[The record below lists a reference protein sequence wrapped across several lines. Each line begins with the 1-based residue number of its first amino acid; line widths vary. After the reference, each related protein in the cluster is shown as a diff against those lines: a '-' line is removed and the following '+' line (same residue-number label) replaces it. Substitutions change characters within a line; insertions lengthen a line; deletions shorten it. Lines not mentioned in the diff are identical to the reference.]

1 MLKVKA
7 YGKINLTLE
16 ILGRRPDGYHNI
28 ASIMQTISMYDEL
41 SFDLDNQ
48 LAVTSN
54 DPSLNNQE
62 NLIYKA
68 ATLLRSVTNYQ
79 GGAKIHLHK
88 RIPMNSGLGGG
99 STDAAATLLTLSD
112 LWGVSLDEEE
122 LLNLA
127 TRIGS
132 DVPFFLAGGTAMVSG
147 TGAELHR
154 IDKTPN
160 INIVILTT
168 PTTIKNKTATMYG
181 HISPE
186 VYTDGTIS
194 EKLMRNLITKGSIS
208 EDLIH
213 NAFSEVVLRTVP
225 QLGAQKQA
233 LIDAGAPNAHL
244 TGSGP
249 SLYSVTSSSVEAQR
263 IADNLTMLGHE
274 SHTAFSVKNARD
286 TISSNQC

>member
-54 DPSLNNQE
+54 DPSLNNQG
-62 NLIYKA
+62 NLIFKA

-79 GGAKIHLHK
+79 GGAKIHLQK

-147 TGAELHR
+147 TGDELRR

-168 PTTIKNKTATMYG
+168 PTNIKNKTATMYG

-194 EKLMRNLITKGSIS
+194 EKLMHNLITKGSIS

-225 QLGAQKQA
+225 QLCTQRQA

-263 IADNLTMLGHE
+263 IADNLKTLGHE

-286 TISSNQC
+286 TISSNQ